1 MSIGPFDDESESIRN
16 VQVSLEEQREDEHN
30 TLKYRSLSDSKLIE
44 RDLSSYPEDQQNIA
58 LQRYKLISLIAKDN
72 NHGWSPTTLNP
83 LISKHFEACGLTK
96 KPSSRTVCRWRA
108 AFNESGGDIKSLV
121 NRHHDKGSKEKKVV
135 GDEKYFEE
143 ALERFLTSTRPSYA
157 KAYEFYSDSSILANE
172 TIVEGKI
179 SKLTYEGFKKRLKS
193 LPPYMVAVGRYGQ
206 YFADLWFRFF
216 DAHEP
221 PTRVLQ
227 RGEIDHTP

>member
-1 MSIGPFDDESESIRN
+1 
-16 VQVSLEEQREDEHN
+16 
-30 TLKYRSLSDSKLIE
+30 
-44 RDLSSYPEDQQNIA
+44 
-58 LQRYKLISLIAKDN
+58 
-72 NHGWSPTTLNP
+72 
-83 LISKHFEACGLTK
+83 
-96 KPSSRTVCRWRA
+96 
-108 AFNESGGDIKSLV
+108 
-121 NRHHDKGSKEKKVV
+121 

-157 KAYEFYSDSSILANE
+157 KAYEFYSDSIILANE

-206 YFADLWFRFF
+206 YFADLWFRYF

-227 RGEIDHTP
+227 RVEIDHTPLDVILIDDELLVPLGRPYLTLLVDVFSGCIIGYHIGFK